1 MRLHSERWQWRIK
14 TGDTLM
20 RTDAMM
26 RVNAVIRANAVLR
39 VKALTV
45 LFICLLAVGHLQAQI
60 AGGGEIQGTISD
72 PTGAVISGANVI
84 AVNVA
89 TGTKTSTKSTGSG
102 LYVLPALAPGQ
113 YTITVS
119 AAGFQTSVQENV
131 TVNALSVVGLNLPLK
146 VGSSSEEVTVSSAP
160 PELDTSTGTLG
171 ITIDNEEYTALP
183 LAMNGGPKAPDSFIF
198 LLPGVA
204 PANVYGGGININGGE
219 AYSNEIYVN
228 GLPMTNGMAQG
239 DNLPLDLG
247 FAVEAVDQFQIDIN
261 GTPAMYQGQGSENF
275 VLKSGTNTIHGNA
288 YEYVRNT
295 VFDAAGYFNPTVPV
309 EKQNEFGV
317 TLGGPILKNRL
328 FYFGNYDG
336 FRLRQ
341 ESSYSY
347 NSLPTTAE
355 QSGDFSAL
363 PVPIYDPA
371 TTTCGANGVCTRQQF
386 PGNIIPSNRLS
397 SVSLGYQKDL
407 PTPQNQNLQNN
418 YLAGM
423 QPSANQDRFV
433 IKGDYNISQKDR
445 IYGFADY
452 GKFTQPTLPPGG
464 TTLPLPYSSS
474 TYAYEGADID
484 GFGFTHTFSPHLV
497 NELNAEYNREIE
509 GARSPTTGGGWAAK
523 VGLTGMPA
531 GLATDTFPPIGFG
544 GPNAPSPWGFAGPW
558 ENLNETYGLGDT
570 LQWSHGRHDV
580 AVGIQLTDQQTMQ
593 PLYPSQVSQFS
604 FGNNETAGFDSSGN
618 LMTNTG
624 NAYASYLLGAVDE
637 GALTQ
642 SAVAEVGLRYRQ
654 YSFFVQDSFKIMR
667 KLTLSL
673 GLRND
678 VYMPMVEAHN
688 QESFLNPTE
697 PNPALGGYPGALQF
711 AGYGPYSCQCRT
723 PIDAHFKNYGPRF
736 GFAYSVTPKT
746 VVRGAFGIF
755 YIQSGAVGGSSM
767 ELGSN
772 QIGFLSLPFFGSPN
786 GYSPAFN
793 WNSGFPAYPAP
804 PDFDPTLGTGFT
816 TANPY
821 GAGVIYTDDDPR
833 RAGRPT
839 YMENWHFTIAR
850 EILPSTVLS
859 VSYSAS
865 ASHFIA
871 TVAGIGK
878 YSNQML
884 PKYLALGSLLY
895 APATPTNL
903 AAAQAMFPGI
913 ELPYGN
919 FSGTIGQMLTPFPQ
933 YAAMGDM
940 FPLGGNGIY
949 NSLQVSAQRKIA
961 HGLSFL
967 ISYTLSKEIDDGGS
981 NNILAAG
988 GALAWGRTAYNARL
1002 ERAVGVQNMPNNL
1015 SLSYDYNLPFGTGH
1029 RIGNGSPFARALASG
1044 WALAG
1049 IQTYDE
1055 GIPLANFGASCLAP
1069 YTGQCFPSYNPNFS
1083 GPVRINGKYGSGD
1096 VKGSTP
1102 PSFINVNA
1110 FMNPADYTFGNIP
1123 RTQPYNLHTPFL
1135 LDEDFSLTRDF
1146 KVWERTTLQLRAEAF
1161 NTFNRVQFGG
1171 IGTNISSS
1179 NFGTV
1184 GGQGNSPRKLQF
1196 EAKVSF

>member
-1 MRLHSERWQWRIK
+1 
-14 TGDTLM
+14 
-20 RTDAMM
+20 MM
-26 RVNAVIRANAVLR
+26 KVNAVTRANAGLWVT
-39 VKALTV
+39 ALTV

-60 AGGGEIQGTISD
+60 AGGGEVQGTISD
-72 PTGAVISGANVI
+72 PTGAVISGANVD
-84 AVNVA
+84 AVAVA

-102 LYVLPALAPGQ
+102 LYVLSALAPGQ
-113 YTITVS
+113 YTLTVN
-119 AAGFQTSVQENV
+119 AAGFQTLVQQNV
-131 TVNALSVVGLNLPLK
+131 VVNALSVVGLNLSLR
-146 VGSSSEEVTVSSAP
+146 VGSSSEEVTVTSAP

-228 GLPMTNGMAQG
+228 GLPSTNGMAQG

-275 VLKSGTNTIHGNA
+275 VLKSGTNQIHGNA
-288 YEYVRNT
+288 YEYIRNT

-309 EKQNEFGV
+309 EKQNEFGA
-317 TLGGPILKNRL
+317 TLGGPILKNRF

-341 ESSYSY
+341 ESAYTY

-397 SVSLGYQKDL
+397 GVSLGYQKDL

-418 YLAGM
+418 YLAGL

-433 IKGDYNISQKDR
+433 VKGDYNISQKNR
-445 IYGFADY
+445 IYAFADH
-452 GKFTQPTLPPGG
+452 GDFSQPTLPPGA
-464 TTLPLPYSSS
+464 TTLPLPYASSS
-474 TYAYEGADID
+474 KYYESSDID
-484 GFGFTHTFSPHLV
+484 GFGFTHVFGPHLV
-497 NELNAEYNREIE
+497 NEVNTEYNREIE
-509 GARSPTTGGGWAAK
+509 GTSSPTIGAGWSAN

-531 GLATDTFPPIGFG
+531 GPASTAFPPIVFG
-544 GPNAPSPWGFAGPW
+544 GPNAPSPWSLTSTW
-558 ENLNETYGLGDT
+558 ENLNETFGLGDT

-580 AVGIQLTDQQTMQ
+580 AVGIQLTDQQTAQ
-593 PLYPSQVSQFS
+593 PYPLSQVSFFS
-604 FGNNETAGFDSSGN
+604 FVNNETAGFDSNGN
-618 LMTNTG
+618 LLTNTG
-624 NAYASYLLGAVDE
+624 NSYASYLLGAVDSA
-637 GALTQ
+637 ALTQ
-642 SAVAEVGLRYRQ
+642 SSLTEVGLRYRQ
-654 YSFFVQDSFKIMR
+654 YSFFVQDSFKIMP

-678 VYMPMVEAHN
+678 AYTPMVEEHN
-688 QESFLNPTE
+688 RESWLDPTE
-697 PNPALGGYPGALQF
+697 PNPALEGGYQGALQF

-723 PIDAHFKNYGPRF
+723 PIDTHYKNYGPRV
-736 GFAYSVTPKT
+736 GFAYSLTPKT

-755 YIQSGAVGGSSM
+755 YIQSGAAGGSGQT
-767 ELGSN
+767 LGTN
-772 QIGFLSLPFFGSPN
+772 QIGYQSLPYFGSPN

-793 WNSGFPAYPAP
+793 WSSGFPAYAPP

-816 TANPY
+816 VANPY
-821 GAGVIYTDDDPR
+821 GGGVAYTYDDPR

-878 YSNQML
+878 YSNQMQ
-884 PKYLALGSLLY
+884 PQYLALGSLLY
-895 APATPTNL
+895 APANPTNL

-933 YAAMGDM
+933 YASMGDI
-940 FPLGGNGIY
+940 FPLGGNGNY
-949 NSLQVSAQRKIA
+949 NSLQVSAQRKFA

-967 ISYTLSKEIDDGGS
+967 MSYTLSKEIDDGGS

-1015 SLSYDYNLPFGTGH
+1015 SLSYVYNLPFGAGH
-1029 RIGNGSPFARALASG
+1029 TIGNGSPFVRSLASG

-1055 GIPLANFGASCLAP
+1055 GIPLANFGASCNAP

-1083 GPVRINGKYGSGD
+1083 GPVRINGRYGSGN
-1096 VKGSTP
+1096 VKASAP

-1110 FMNPADYTFGNIP
+1110 FMNPANYTFGNIS
-1123 RTQPYNLHTPFL
+1123 RTQPYNLHSPFY

-1179 NFGTV
+1179 NFGAV

-1196 EAKVSF
+1196 ETKVSF